1 MGAAGGHMPH
11 PFDLPKVKDGKDLIG
26 FFKEAIKSLKENK
39 STLKIDGVN
48 ASFKLVERS
57 GGQREFVG
65 DRASLEPLDIEGLT
79 ANNIHR
85 RFEQGHGMIKVYT
98 NLLNIFNE
106 ALPEIASEL
115 KTLGMW
121 DNPTLFFNTEY
132 VEGTTNVME
141 YDHDFLAI
149 HNVGQIYE
157 KKSKKGY
164 RPGIPR
170 PDDIPANVFSTV
182 LTLDSPQER
191 ALKSLLN
198 KVKKVAKR
206 NNFKV
211 YGTVPIDFKEMASI
225 DLERVLGED
234 FTVVYDEDFND
245 TQTAPLRDWLN
256 IAENPRHQS
265 VTLANGEKSGALSK
279 EIYIAVLNKK
289 SLSHFLAVPE
299 GVNHSPMAK
308 RAIDGAVFY
317 HATRVL
323 GREVLNALTSEMG
336 DAQNHEGVVINDKK
350 RFDVDMVKITGDFIL
365 GGMASTFRKSETDD
379 VDPLKCKRTIALIPG
394 AFKPPHKEHLAMVEH
409 YSKIANKVFVFVSPL
424 SRGEKKK
431 DQAVVGVDNAI
442 ALWNLYKKTY
452 KLRNVIIQKSE
463 GNSPV
468 QTSMEWIASNYKLK
482 DCILLG
488 ASTKPDARG
497 VPDAAGRFDRGGIE
511 DELKF
516 RHDITDEM
524 VTLLDPLDPK
534 RVYTYTVEMSATD
547 FRKAIEV
554 KDYETIR
561 SFLPDNVDENQA
573 LAILGIPPEPE
584 VELEPEMDSESG
596 VLSENKKKG
605 VFSSILYGLI
615 EEALNE
621 IEPYQRKVRAKHSRM
636 KIRLITKGGNKDTG
650 GGKGHARPSTKRT
663 KSAPPLGEDSIDDEG
678 LVEGVYE
685 VTNYWTEREMKE
697 IANFIITEFSKIAIS
712 GGPTH
717 TIFSDIAA
725 LKTNIPEFIN
735 NSPDNMKDLDIR
747 YKVMEWW
754 AQILTPWLEK
764 MGEIEA
770 YEDKLKQVTL
780 QDILDFGNILH
791 STYVSSG
798 IGSGRGPDILPE
810 HEEKINK
817 KIEEILSKIREES
830 DPSYQAFVAGTAGDK
845 EACYEDPNCRE
856 LQSKKRKITISISSE
871 SSEELEE
878 MSGMGGGAMAFSAG
892 VPRKRKKK
900 KKLEEILLIE
910 EAEATVG
917 QFLATWE
924 KQNPQSAQKILGKA
938 AKYLGGLVVGVG
950 VGAAAGAATGGLGA
964 VAAGSVAA
972 AAGAKLGEE
981 AVNQLFG
988 MIAEK
993 STDLAK
999 FMITMSDQQV
1009 PDDQRT
1015 GIANYYDLDDEYE
1028 ALLQGMDSD
1037 LANDYQKHLF
1047 GFFKEAFEKM
1057 ENADPAD
1064 ALSDYL
1070 KGTAN
1075 KYLEHYLFK
1084 RRLSGVGVVVKSQV
1098 SEELEESQLIQ
1109 EVMNYLLHK

>member
-48 ASFKLVERS
+48 ASFKLVERP

-79 ANNIHR
+79 ANNVHR
-85 RFEQGHGMIKVYT
+85 RFKEGHGMIKVYT

-106 ALPEIASEL
+106 ALPEIVSEL
-115 KTLGMW
+115 KILGMW

-132 VEGTTNVME
+132 VEGQTNVLE

-170 PDDIPANVFSTV
+170 PQDVPANVFSTV
-182 LTLDSPQER
+182 LTLDKQQEK
-191 ALKSLLN
+191 ALKTLLN

-225 DLERVLGED
+225 DLERVLSKD

-245 TQTAPLRDWLN
+245 AQTAPLRDWLN
-256 IAENPRHQS
+256 VAENPRHQS

-317 HATRVL
+317 HATRIL

-350 RFDVDMVKITGDFIL
+350 RFGVDMVKITGDFIL

-431 DQAVVGVDNAI
+431 DQAAVGVDNAI

-463 GNSPV
+463 DNSPV
-468 QTSMEWIASNYKLK
+468 HTSMNWIASNYKLK

-497 VPDAAGRFDRGGIE
+497 VSDAAGRFDRGGIE

-516 RHDITDEM
+516 RHNITDEM

-584 VELEPEMDSESG
+584 IELEPEMGSESG
-596 VLSENKKKG
+596 VLPENKKKG
-605 VFSSILYGLI
+605 LFSSILYGLI
-615 EEALNE
+615 EEALE
-621 IEPYQRKVRAKHSRM
+621 ERVDFQDAVEDGHSKM
-636 KIRLITKGGNKDTG
+636 KARLITKGGNRKTG
-650 GGKGHARPSTKRT
+650 GGKGHTKPSTKRT
-663 KSAPPLGEDSIDDEG
+663 KSSPPMGEDIEFVHFKDRLSQEELKKGAIENKRKWKEAEKRTDSEVLKKLMREFDDNKFEKKLGELALTDLEIDNVRLGRDAFIWLNKYG
-678 LVEGVYE
+678 IGTGYSS
-685 VTNYWTEREMKE
+685 VTKE
-697 IANFIITEFSKIAIS
+697 LF
-712 GGPTH
+712 G
-717 TIFSDIAA
+717 
-725 LKTNIPEFIN
+725 
-735 NSPDNMKDLDIR
+735 SPAHK
-747 YKVMEWW
+747 
-754 AQILTPWLEK
+754 EK
-764 MGEIEA
+764 MIA
-770 YEDKLKQVTL
+770 LL
-780 QDILDFGNILH
+780 QQG
-791 STYVSSG
+791 
-798 IGSGRGPDILPE
+798 
-810 HEEKINK
+810 HEEDLRK
-817 KIEEILSKIREES
+817 KAAAAGTRKIREES
-830 DPSYQAFVAGTAGDK
+830 DPSYQVFVAGAAGDK
-845 EACYEDPNCRE
+845 QACHEDPNCE
-856 LQSKKRKITISISSE
+856 E
-871 SSEELEE
+871 EDELEE
-878 MSGMGGGAMAFSAG
+878 MATMGGGAMGFSSG
-892 VPRKRKKK
+892 GLRKRKKK
-900 KKLEEILLIE
+900 KKL
-910 EAEATVG
+910 
-917 QFLATWE
+917 
-924 KQNPQSAQKILGKA
+924 
-938 AKYLGGLVVGVG
+938 
-950 VGAAAGAATGGLGA
+950 
-964 VAAGSVAA
+964 
-972 AAGAKLGEE
+972 
-981 AVNQLFG
+981 
-988 MIAEK
+988 
-993 STDLAK
+993 
-999 FMITMSDQQV
+999 
-1009 PDDQRT
+1009 
-1015 GIANYYDLDDEYE
+1015 
-1028 ALLQGMDSD
+1028 
-1037 LANDYQKHLF
+1037 
-1047 GFFKEAFEKM
+1047 KE
-1057 ENADPAD
+1057 N
-1064 ALSDYL
+1064 
-1070 KGTAN
+1070 
-1075 KYLEHYLFK
+1075 
-1084 RRLSGVGVVVKSQV
+1084 
-1098 SEELEESQLIQ
+1098 EELINDIL
-1109 EVMNYLLHK
+1109 NYLLDE

>member
-79 ANNIHR
+79 ANNVHR

-182 LTLDSPQER
+182 LILDKPQER

-198 KVKKVAKR
+198 KVRKVAKR
-206 NNFKV
+206 HNFKV
-211 YGTVPIDFKEMASI
+211 YGTVPIEFKEVASI
-225 DLERVLGED
+225 DLERVLNED

-256 IAENPRHQS
+256 IADNPRHQS
-265 VTLANGEKSGALSK
+265 VTLTNGEKSGALSK

-299 GVNHSPMAK
+299 GVNHSLMAK

-379 VDPLKCKRTIALIPG
+379 IDPLKCNRTIALIPG
-394 AFKPPHKEHLAMVEH
+394 AFKPPHKEHLAMVQH

-431 DQAVVGVDNAI
+431 DQAAVGVDNAI

-463 GNSPV
+463 DNSPV
-468 QTSMEWIASNYKLK
+468 HTSMEWIASNYKLK

-516 RHDITDEM
+516 KHNITDEM

-534 RVYTYTVEMSATD
+534 IVYTYTVEMSATD

-596 VLSENKKKG
+596 VLPENKKKG
-605 VFSSILYGLI
+605 LLSSILYGLI
-615 EEALNE
+615 EEVLEEREEFQDAVE
-621 IEPYQRKVRAKHSRM
+621 DKHSKM
-636 KIRLITKGGNKDTG
+636 KARLITKGGNRNTG
-650 GGKGHARPSTKRT
+650 GGKGHKKASTIRAD
-663 KSAPPLGEDSIDDEG
+663 SSPPLGEDIEIVEILEDSDYWAGERRLDPEELDQWAKEAKRIWKDAERNIESDEHKKLMREFDDKKFEQELKNYALSMPEMENIRQGRTAFIWLNKYSIPTGYSTVTKELIGSPEHIAKMEYLLQKGHEDD
-678 LVEGVYE
+678 L
-685 VTNYWTEREMKE
+685 
-697 IANFIITEFSKIAIS
+697 A
-712 GGPTH
+712 
-717 TIFSDIAA
+717 D
-725 LKTNIPEFIN
+725 
-735 NSPDNMKDLDIR
+735 
-747 YKVMEWW
+747 
-754 AQILTPWLEK
+754 
-764 MGEIEA
+764 IEA
-770 YEDKLKQVTL
+770 
-780 QDILDFGNILH
+780 
-791 STYVSSG
+791 
-798 IGSGRGPDILPE
+798 
-810 HEEKINK
+810 K
-817 KIEEILSKIREES
+817 KARDADTRQLEEES
-830 DPSYQAFVAGTAGDK
+830 DPSYQAFVAGAAGDK

-856 LQSKKRKITISISSE
+856 LQDKNRKITISISSDSPE
-871 SSEELEE
+871 DIEE
-878 MSGMGGGAMAFSAG
+878 MATVGGGAMAFSAG
-892 VPRKRKKK
+892 GLQKRKKK
-900 KKLEEILLIE
+900 KKLEENEKLVNDIL
-910 EAEATVG
+910 
-917 QFLATWE
+917 
-924 KQNPQSAQKILGKA
+924 
-938 AKYLGGLVVGVG
+938 
-950 VGAAAGAATGGLGA
+950 
-964 VAAGSVAA
+964 
-972 AAGAKLGEE
+972 
-981 AVNQLFG
+981 
-988 MIAEK
+988 
-993 STDLAK
+993 
-999 FMITMSDQQV
+999 
-1009 PDDQRT
+1009 
-1015 GIANYYDLDDEYE
+1015 
-1028 ALLQGMDSD
+1028 
-1037 LANDYQKHLF
+1037 
-1047 GFFKEAFEKM
+1047 
-1057 ENADPAD
+1057 
-1064 ALSDYL
+1064 
-1070 KGTAN
+1070 
-1075 KYLEHYLFK
+1075 
-1084 RRLSGVGVVVKSQV
+1084 
-1098 SEELEESQLIQ
+1098 
-1109 EVMNYLLHK
+1109 NYLLDE

>member
-11 PFDLPKVKDGKDLIG
+11 PFDLPKVKDGKDLID
-26 FFKEAIKSLKENK
+26 FFKEAIKSLKEGK

-48 ASFKLVERS
+48 ASFKLIDGPR
-57 GGQREFVG
+57 GKEFAG
-65 DRASLEPLDIEGLT
+65 DRASLSPLDIQGLT
-79 ANNIHR
+79 AHNLDR
-85 RFEQGHGMIKVYT
+85 RFAPQENPETGELEPHGMVEAYN

-106 ALPEIASEL
+106 TLPDIVGEL
-115 KTLGMW
+115 KVLGMW

-132 VEGTTNVME
+132 VEGQTNVLE

-149 HNVGQIYE
+149 HNVGQVYE
-157 KKSKKGY
+157 KNSKQGY
-164 RPGIPR
+164 RPGVPR
-170 PDDIPANVFSTV
+170 PDDVPGAVFSTV
-182 LTLDSPQER
+182 VRLDSSQER
-191 ALKSLLN
+191 ALKSLL
-198 KVKKVAKR
+198 KKANNVAK
-206 NNFKV
+206 NHNFKV
-211 YGTVPIDFKEMASI
+211 YGTVPTFFKELSSI
-225 DLERVLGED
+225 DLDRPLSEK
-234 FTVVYDEDFND
+234 FTVIYDEDFND
-245 TQTAPLRDWLN
+245 SQTAPLRDWLN
-256 IAENPRHQS
+256 VANNPRHKS
-265 VTLANGEKSGALSK
+265 VTLANGKQIGALSK
-279 EIYIAVLNKK
+279 EIYIAILNKK
-289 SLSHFLAVPE
+289 SLSHFLSVPE
-299 GVNHSPMAK
+299 GVDSSQMAK
-308 RAIDGAVFY
+308 DAIAGAVFY

-323 GREVLNALTSEMG
+323 GKEVLNAITSDMG
-336 DAQNHEGVVINDKK
+336 DTQNHEGLVLNDKK
-350 RFDVDMVKITGDFIL
+350 RFGVDMVKITGDFIL

-379 VDPLKCKRTIALIPG
+379 VDPLKCNRTIALIPG

-431 DQAVVGVDNAI
+431 DQAAVGVDNAI

-468 QTSMEWIASNYKLK
+468 KTSMEWIASNYKLK

-516 RHDITDEM
+516 RHNITDEM

-596 VLSENKKKG
+596 VLPENKKKG
-605 VFSSILYGLI
+605 LLSSILYGLI
-615 EEALNE
+615 EEALE
-621 IEPYQRKVRAKHSRM
+621 ERVDFQDAVKDKHSKM
-636 KIRLITKGGNKDTG
+636 KARLITKGGNRNTG
-650 GGKGHARPSTKRT
+650 GGKGHKKASTTRT
-663 KSAPPLGEDSIDDEG
+663 DSSPPLGEDIEIMEILEDSDYWAGERRLDPEELDQWAKEAKRIWREAEQNIESDEHKKLMREFDDEKFEQE
-678 LVEGVYE
+678 LK
-685 VTNYWTEREMKE
+685 NY
-697 IANFIITEFSKIAIS
+697 
-712 GGPTH
+712 
-717 TIFSDIAA
+717 A
-725 LKTNIPEFIN
+725 L
-735 NSPDNMKDLDIR
+735 S
-747 YKVMEWW
+747 
-754 AQILTPWLEK
+754 TP
-764 MGEIEA
+764 EIENIRQGRTA
-770 YEDKLKQVTL
+770 FIWLNKYSIPTGYSTVTKEL
-780 QDILDFGNILH
+780 
-791 STYVSSG
+791 
-798 IGSGRGPDILPE
+798 IGSPE
-810 HEEKINK
+810 HVAKMEYLLQKGHEDDLAAMKAK
-817 KIEEILSKIREES
+817 KAREADTRQLEEES
-830 DPSYQAFVAGTAGDK
+830 DPSYQAFVAGAAGDK

-856 LQSKKRKITISISSE
+856 LQDKNRKITISVSSE
-871 SSEELEE
+871 SSDELEE
-878 MSGMGGGAMAFSAG
+878 MATMGGGAMAFSAG
-892 VPRKRKKK
+892 GLRKRKKK

-917 QFLATWE
+917 QFLATWGD
-924 KQNPQSAQKILGKA
+924 QNPQSAQKILGKA
-938 AKYLGGLVVGVG
+938 AKYLGGLVVGASVG
-950 VGAAAGAATGGLGA
+950 AAATAVAGPVGAAAGL
-964 VAAGSVAA
+964 AAG
-972 AAGAKLGEE
+972 AGAAKLGEE

-1037 LANDYQKHLF
+1037 LANEYQKHLF
-1047 GFFKEAFEKM
+1047 GYFKEAFERM
-1057 ENADPAD
+1057 ENADPEA

-1070 KGTAN
+1070 EATAN
-1075 KYLEHYLFK
+1075 QYLEHFLFK
-1084 RRLSGVGVVVKSQV
+1084 RSLSGVGVVVKSQV